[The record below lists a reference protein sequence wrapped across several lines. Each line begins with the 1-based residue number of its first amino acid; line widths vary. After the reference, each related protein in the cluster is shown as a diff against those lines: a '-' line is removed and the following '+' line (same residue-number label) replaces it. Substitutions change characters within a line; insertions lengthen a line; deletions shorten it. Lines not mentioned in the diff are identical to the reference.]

1 MLRFAP
7 SPTGLLHMGNIRV
20 ALLNYLFAR
29 KNNLNFF
36 LRIDDTDQERSK
48 KEFIDNIIE
57 DLSWLGIEYK
67 TIIKQSDRK
76 IKYKDAFNLLKKKN
90 YIYPCFETADE
101 LSLKRKDTSK
111 TRQTTNL
118 RQICSKIK

>member
-1 MLRFAP
+1 
-7 SPTGLLHMGNIRV
+7 MGNIRV

-36 LRIDDTDQERSK
+36 LRIDDTDQEKSK

-67 TIIKQSDRK
+67 TIIKQSDRN
-76 IKYKDAFNLLKKKN
+76 FL
-90 YIYPCFETADE
+90 
-101 LSLKRKDTSK
+101 
-111 TRQTTNL
+111 
-118 RQICSKIK
+118 